1 VTPRDRR
8 GCIIHLQMNSRK
20 IHPQVE
26 QSMSGHSEDGARE
39 VVGYRLLVEGHIS
52 ADWASWFGAVTVTA
66 DDGITTL
73 EFAVTDQAE
82 LHGLLR
88 RVHDLHL
95 PLVALIRI
103 AVPPTGA
110 SD

>member
-1 VTPRDRR
+1 
-8 GCIIHLQMNSRK
+8 M
-20 IHPQVE
+20 IHPQLE
-26 QSMSGHSEDGARE
+26 QAMSGHPVEGTRE
-39 VVGYRLLVEGHIS
+39 RVAYRLVVEGQIG

-66 DDGITTL
+66 ADGITTL

-95 PLVALIRI
+95 PLVALVRI
-103 AVPPTGA
+103 GAPATTGV
-110 SD
+110 SG